1 MKPETHITIYETVK
15 KTVNQRAQGCKSW
28 EKEDLIQ
35 EAYLDLVEK
44 YMKKYDP
51 KKAALQAY
59 VKMKT
64 GFIIKDKLSRGSL
77 NNEAKLKRL
86 ERAKNRLLEQGK
98 SANLENLKEESGMSE
113 RAISST
119 YETSRL
125 PETDVPSEEDYGLE
139 DKERLGEY
147 LGLLRKSLNFDQ
159 YTALLLKYYYD
170 YSLEEIGDKLGI
182 SFEQAKTFIRLARD
196 RASKY
201 ALNQNQIS

>member
-1 MKPETHITIYETVK
+1 MNKDTHITIYETVQ

-86 ERAKNRLLEQGK
+86 ERAKNQLLEKGK
-98 SANLENLKEESGMSE
+98 SANIENLKEESGLSE

-125 PETDVPSEEDYGLE
+125 PEKEVPYSEGDGLE
-139 DKERLGEY
+139 NKEKLNES
-147 LGLLRKSLNFDQ
+147 LALLRKSLNFDQ
-159 YTALLLKYYYD
+159 YTALILKYYYD
-170 YSLEEIGDKLGI
+170 YSLEEIGDKLGL
-182 SFEQAKTFIRLARD
+182 SFEQAKSFIRLARD
-196 RASKY
+196 RASHSVSG
-201 ALNQNQIS
+201 N